1 MESAARIEIESAV
14 TSFHSPASA
23 ELLAKVISAVDAVWT
38 DYDCIGL
45 RLQSGAEMRTKIGQ
59 ALRPSNHWV
68 DGVKTRSKM
77 RGTACF
83 CIHRLED
90 VARVLDE
97 MCGHGY
103 SPRNDSGRLVVI
115 GSNRGTD
122 SDSEQMPEVYAV
134 ALREA
139 VLLAVIS

>member
-1 MESAARIEIESAV
+1 MESADRIETESAV
-14 TSFHSPASA
+14 TSFHSPASV
-23 ELLAKVISAVDAVWT
+23 ELLAKVTSAVDAVWT

-59 ALRPSNHWV
+59 VLRPSNHWV
-68 DGVKTRSKM
+68 DGVKTRRKM

-83 CIHRLED
+83 YIHRIGD
-90 VARVLDE
+90 VARVLDAL
-97 MCGHGY
+97 CHHGY

-122 SDSEQMPEVYAV
+122 ADSEQMPEAYSV

-139 VLLAVIS
+139 VLLAVI